1 MKDEYVVVVGGIN
14 IDIGGRSAA
23 PLIPRDSNPGTVC
36 FSMGGV
42 GRNIA
47 HNLVQ
52 LGVPVRFLTAVGDDA
67 YAAMARRSC
76 EEVGLGLQDA
86 RFVPGGRT
94 SVYLFIDGPEGD
106 MELAV
111 CDAALA
117 AAIDPEY
124 LAEKLDVLNGAAAVV
139 LDGNLTAEAIAFL
152 GQHCTA
158 PLFADPVSVSKGQKL
173 QPIVSRLYTMK
184 PNRIEAQAMTG
195 VDTGTPEGVERAAKE
210 LLRRGVRRV
219 FISLGADGLFCA
231 AASESGMNDEMCQL
245 PCLPVQLKNATGGGD
260 AMMAALVAAYLDGR
274 SLSEAGRFA
283 LAASALTVEYE
294 ETINPNLTGQA
305 AEKRAG
311 LPHKE

>member
-173 QPIVSRLYTMK
+173 QPIVSRLHTMK

-195 VDTGTPEGVERAAKE
+195 VDTGTPEGVERAARE

-219 FISLGADGLFCA
+219 FISLGGDGLFCA
-231 AASESGMNDEMCQL
+231 AASEAGLNDEICQL
-245 PCLPVQLKNATGGGD
+245 P
-260 AMMAALVAAYLDGR
+260 
-274 SLSEAGRFA
+274 
-283 LAASALTVEYE
+283 
-294 ETINPNLTGQA
+294 
-305 AEKRAG
+305 RACRCS
-311 LPHKE
+311 